1 MDWDRRWRGLFPRF
15 DAATTYTDDLPKG
28 PDTEQQ
34 VPEFEPRDLW
44 AKGSPMGYSSYRYFQ
59 GRYGDLNADPVFR
72 FGWDIRSAVLVS
84 RQSLAFPM
92 QADLALAVHPA
103 ERFTV
108 LVNVG
113 ARGRTSGIGDVVDDP
128 STPYLREGFV
138 LVHELPYRAYAKAGR
153 FVPAFGL
160 RLDDHTSFIRRQFDL
175 DSSLPESR
183 VTGVEIGASPN
194 YPSVNLSVFRTNKT
208 AVSSAFDLFDTGDGS
223 GMALNAGYRELG
235 WSLGASFMTRDQSL
249 GGGARA
255 TTFGVYGVVNPWF
268 YKRSLPLTYQAEVDY
283 GKADRP
289 GGSTEAA
296 KMAVYHEL
304 DWLAGN
310 GLNFLVKHD
319 WEEPDTEV
327 KDDEAHRVSAGV
339 QFTPVPGVTVDGRF
353 RVLMPA
359 GGETGTDFF
368 LQLHL
373 WN

>member
-1 MDWDRRWRGLFPRF
+1 MDP
-15 DAATTYTDDLPKG
+15 ATTYADSLPLG
-28 PDTEQQ
+28 PDTEQD
-34 VPEFEPRDLW
+34 VPDFTPHDFW
-44 AKGSPMGYSSYRYFQ
+44 ARGRAMGYVSQRYFQ
-59 GRYGDLNADPVFR
+59 GRYGDLNADPMIR
-72 FGWDIRSAVLVS
+72 FGWDLRVALLVS
-84 RQSLAFPM
+84 QGTLAFPM
-92 QADLALAVHPA
+92 QGDYELAFHPF

-108 LVNVG
+108 MANVG
-113 ARGRTSGIGDVVDDP
+113 SRGRTGGIQEVLDDP